1 MSTLIPDVFAINGLI
16 DTNQSALKNIQ
27 ALASAAGT
35 WVTYDVNAGLW
46 SMIINQAG
54 TSIKSFDDDN
64 IIGSITMG
72 STGITELYNSV
83 EIEFPHKDLTDQKD
97 YIKFSIPE
105 TDRYPNEPDNM
116 LSIQF
121 DCINNP
127 VQAELLASRELKQSR
142 VDKVVE
148 FRTDYSSIGLKAG
161 DLIDLTS
168 DMFGYTNKVFRV
180 IKIIEDDASDGIFTL
195 SITALEY
202 DAGVYDTN
210 GLVREER
217 TNNNGITNKT
227 LNTAI
232 NTLDQEAQLSQPLSI
247 LRAFQV
253 PGNDNGLNIP
263 VGTSVISFG
272 QQIVLPYN
280 GNYKVSYTINWGS
293 NLSGGVST
301 GVIKLSTIRLTSGPA
316 FGTGSPLNLGKW
328 ASTGDQHSQIYEDHF
343 LQGFFT
349 GTKGQIINFGIEAST
364 NLGPG
369 AQFYVINNSGQVAV
383 LTAPTG
389 TAVSIWVQVELYL
402 LQRTY

>member
-46 SMIINQAG
+46 SMIINRAG
-54 TSIKSFDDDN
+54 TSIKSFNDDN

-105 TDRYPNEPDNM
+105 ADRYPNEPDNM

-168 DMFGYTNKVFRV
+168 EMFGYTSKVFRV

-202 DAGVYDTN
+202 DAGVYDTT

-217 TNNNGITNKT
+217 TSANGIANKT
-227 LNTAI
+227 LNTALS
-232 NTLDQEAQLSQPLSI
+232 NLDQDAQLSQPLSI

-253 PGNDNGLNIP
+253 PGTVIP
-263 VGTSVISFG
+263 IGGTTLSFG
-272 QQIVLPYN
+272 QQLVLPFN
-280 GNYKVSYTINWGS
+280 GNYKVTYTINWGS
-293 NLSGGVST
+293 TSGTYPIFSGVYKTSN
-301 GVIKLSTIRLTSGPA
+301 IRITSGPA
-316 FGTGSPLNLGKW
+316 FGTGTPLNLGNW
-328 ASTGDQHSQIYEDHF
+328 AGTGDQKVQLFEDHF

-349 GTKGQIINFGIEAST
+349 GTKGQVINFGLTAVT
-364 NLGPG
+364 DYGPG
-369 AQFYVINNSGQVAV
+369 AQYYSINPSTGSVITQTVPGGQNAIV
-383 LTAPTG
+383 L
-389 TAVSIWVQVELYL
+389 VQVELYL

>member
-46 SMIINQAG
+46 SMIINRAG
-54 TSIKSFDDDN
+54 TSIKSFNDDN

-97 YIKFSIPE
+97 FIKFSIPAA
-105 TDRYPNEPDNM
+105 DRYPNEPDNM

-127 VQAELLASRELKQSR
+127 IQAELLASRELKQSR

-168 DMFGYTNKVFRV
+168 EMFGYTSKVFRV

-202 DAGVYDTN
+202 DAGVYDTS

-217 TNNNGITNKT
+217 TSSNGIANKT
-227 LNTAI
+227 LNTALSV
-232 NTLDQEAQLSQPLSI
+232 LDQDAQLSQPLSI

-253 PGNDNGLNIP
+253 PASPISIGETILN
-263 VGTSVISFG
+263 FN
-272 QQIVLPYN
+272 QQLVLPYN
-280 GNYKVSYTINWGS
+280 GNYKVSYTINWGALI
-293 NLSGGVST
+293 NDYPILSG
-301 GVIKLSTIRLTSGPA
+301 IKKRSSIRLTSGPA
-316 FGTGSPLNLGKW
+316 FGTGSPLNLGAW
-328 ASTGDQHSQIYEDHF
+328 AATGDYKVQLFEDHF

-349 GTKGQIINFGIEAST
+349 GTKGQVINFGLYADT
-364 NLGPG
+364 DYGPG
-369 AQFYVINNSGQVAV
+369 AQYYSINPNTGETYLQTVPAGRIAAV
-383 LTAPTG
+383 F
-389 TAVSIWVQVELYL
+389 VQVELYL